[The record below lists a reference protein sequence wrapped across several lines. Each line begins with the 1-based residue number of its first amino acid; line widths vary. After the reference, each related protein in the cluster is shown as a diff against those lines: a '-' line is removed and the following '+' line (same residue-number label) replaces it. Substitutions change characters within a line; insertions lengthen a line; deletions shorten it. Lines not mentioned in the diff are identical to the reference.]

1 MAVVLPNPHLPV
13 SLPATPG
20 NHSTL
25 CFSEFD
31 LFFPDH
37 TIAVLLHL
45 TYFTQQNILQAH
57 PCCHTNAGFPFLWL
71 NISVWVCMCLYPI
84 FSLHSFTDGHLI
96 CFHISTIVNNAA
108 MNTGV
113 QTSLQDTDFFS
124 FSYPNQKWDF
134 WDFLL

>member
-1 MAVVLPNPHLPV
+1 
-13 SLPATPG
+13 
-20 NHSTL
+20 
-25 CFSEFD
+25 
-31 LFFPDH
+31 
-37 TIAVLLHL
+37 
-45 TYFTQQNILQAH
+45 
-57 PCCHTNAGFPFLWL
+57 
-71 NISVWVCMCLYPI
+71 MCVYPI

-96 CFHISTIVNNAA
+96 CFHMLTVVNNAA